1 MLLFFVIVC
10 LHQLWFFLQMLEKFA
25 EDDRIEQMNAQ
36 KRRMKQLEHKKAV
49 EKLIEDRRIQFQ
61 RERVRKIVSSDLT
74 YLYTV
79 TVLLCYRFVFLNVL
93 FFLLQE
99 AELEARREQERM
111 EEYRRQIIERER
123 QRLLKEH
130 ASKLLGFLPKV
141 GVSSTTCA
149 HVFHFSVLQDLGTHL
164 TNYNPHENLT
174 PLLRKTVT
182 FSLPPSFCPIC

>member
-74 YLYTV
+74 YLYSYCSNCCAI
-79 TVLLCYRFVFLNVL
+79 VLYF
-93 FFLLQE
+93 
-99 AELEARREQERM
+99 
-111 EEYRRQIIERER
+111 
-123 QRLLKEH
+123 
-130 ASKLLGFLPKV
+130 
-141 GVSSTTCA
+141 
-149 HVFHFSVLQDLGTHL
+149 
-164 TNYNPHENLT
+164 
-174 PLLRKTVT
+174 
-182 FSLPPSFCPIC
+182 